1 MKDTIIFA
9 IVGIV
14 LIIALLLAIGW
25 ELKHPDAVEVKETPI
40 EVPETTVIIEPT
52 TVVQHTVYVDETDYA
67 EPSVTQTEE
76 QIIVDIPAETVR
88 MCAKMLYGECRG
100 AKTTAEKA
108 ACLWVALNRVDAGY
122 GTLSEVVKAKGQF
135 TGYRKSN
142 PVDDELVALARDV
155 LIRWHMERAGL
166 ENVGRVIPSDY
177 LYFRQ
182 DTSGKNTNVFRTKYA
197 ATNCEYWDWSL
208 PSPYEEDNNG

>member
-1 MKDTIIFA
+1 MIDKIVFIIVSVLLIVALAMA
-9 IVGIV
+9 ITC
-14 LIIALLLAIGW
+14 
-25 ELKHPDAVEVKETPI
+25 EVNCPAEEEGVTVDV

-52 TVVQHTVYVDETDYA
+52 TVVQHTVYVDETDYT

-122 GTLSEVVKAKGQF
+122 GTLTEVITAKGQF

-142 PVDDELVALARDV
+142 PVDEELVALARDV

-166 ENVGRVIPSDY
+166 DNVGRVIPSDY

-208 PSPYEEDNNG
+208 PSPYEEDNE